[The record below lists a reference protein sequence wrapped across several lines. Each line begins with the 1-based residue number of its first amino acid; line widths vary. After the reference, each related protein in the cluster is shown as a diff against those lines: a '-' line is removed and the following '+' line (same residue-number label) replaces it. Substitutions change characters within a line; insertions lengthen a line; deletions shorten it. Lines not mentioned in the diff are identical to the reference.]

1 MGQFDRRLE
10 RLEQDRRRQLLAT
23 LRAATAPADL
33 LAAIGVVIA
42 ECGPDADPRQV
53 AALLAS
59 TLDLDAAELLAESER
74 LAGDPAE
81 VRRLRAEL
89 LEAGR
94 G

>member
-1 MGQFDRRLE
+1 MGLLDRRLE
-10 RLEQDRRRQLLAT
+10 RLEQDRRAKLLAA
-23 LRAATAPADL
+23 LKTAEGPADL
-33 LAAIGVVIA
+33 LAAVGAVGA
-42 ECGPDADPRQV
+42 AFGPDPDPRQV

-59 TLDLDAAELLAESER
+59 TLDLDAADLLSESER

-81 VRRLRAEL
+81 VERQRAEL